1 MRRPLKPS
9 GRKRSPFYWWRR
21 FRSHKYLPHNASLLR
36 KIQNG
41 DYDYPPYFQ
50 QAQWELEWADDE
62 QEQYIKD
69 YVGNGDP
76 RTDEA
81 YEDIGRRARKRYKK
95 LIEDGYEVESRH
107 LSTLVEGLSKRF
119 KLPKETI
126 KTLMGEFGGTIEELY
141 IDIKRKKNRDEKF

>member
-1 MRRPLKPS
+1 MITITISTWK
-9 GRKRSPFYWWRR
+9 
-21 FRSHKYLPHNASLLR
+21 
-36 KIQNG
+36 NG

-62 QEQYIKD
+62 QEQYIKN
-69 YVGNGDP
+69 YVGNGNP

-141 IDIKRKKNRDEKF
+141 IHLKQNHI

>member
-1 MRRPLKPS
+1 MRRPLNPS

-21 FRSHKYLPHNASLLR
+21 FRSHKYLPHNAPLLR

-62 QEQYIKD
+62 QEQYIKN
-69 YVGNGDP
+69 YVGNGNP

-141 IDIKRKKNRDEKF
+141 IDIKRKKNKL

>member
-21 FRSHKYLPHNASLLR
+21 FRSHKYLPHNAPLLR

-69 YVGNGDP
+69 YVGNGNP

-141 IDIKRKKNRDEKF
+141 RYIKQNHI